1 MLGDYTLVA
10 FLARTRGGEQ
20 GFENNPYGP
29 RLMILDPD
37 LAVADEIEVGENG
50 FAHVHPTMAILDDR
64 VYVAWSQ
71 RSSTQ
76 APQVVVERY
85 DLSWE

>member
-1 MLGDYTLVA
+1 
-10 FLARTRGGEQ
+10 
-20 GFENNPYGP
+20 
-29 RLMILDPD
+29 MILDPD

-50 FAHVHPTMAILDDR
+50 FAHVHPTMSILDDR

-85 DLSWE
+85 DLSLE